1 MKPIGGEMAVIC
13 CPEVPPSGVPH
24 CQHIPD
30 MDSPPYLIRPD
41 RYDVKDKIHVA
52 EIGRALHT
60 KIAQPSDISTVSV
73 VRELYALTSVSNDR
87 G

>member
-1 MKPIGGEMAVIC
+1 MKRIGGELTMIC
-13 CPEVPPSGVPH
+13 HSEVPPSGVPH
-24 CQHIPD
+24 CQHIPN

-52 EIGRALHT
+52 EIGHALHT
-60 KIAQPSDISTVSV
+60 KIAQPSDISTVSL
-73 VRELYALTSVSNDR
+73 VRELHASTSVSNDR

>member
-1 MKPIGGEMAVIC
+1 MPISVFLSSSPNSYDHIEPKMKRIGGELTMIC
-13 CPEVPPSGVPH
+13 HSEVPPSGVPH

-52 EIGRALHT
+52 EIHHQNGTL
-60 KIAQPSDISTVSV
+60 SGNV
-73 VRELYALTSVSNDR
+73 L
-87 G
+87 